1 MKPSLE
7 GVRHKKSDDALIN
20 KKSNSL
26 LRNSPKINSKNVQV
40 TTSSFR
46 KAAAAEQVV
55 LDFGDDYG
63 FWENYQSLEVK
74 DDYGF
79 WENYL
84 CLEEEVASRAWTK
97 WKL

>member
-7 GVRHKKSDDALIN
+7 GVRHKKSD
-20 KKSNSL
+20 
-26 LRNSPKINSKNVQV
+26 
-40 TTSSFR
+40 
-46 KAAAAEQVV
+46 AAAEQVV

-63 FWENYQSLEVK
+63 FWENYQRLEVK